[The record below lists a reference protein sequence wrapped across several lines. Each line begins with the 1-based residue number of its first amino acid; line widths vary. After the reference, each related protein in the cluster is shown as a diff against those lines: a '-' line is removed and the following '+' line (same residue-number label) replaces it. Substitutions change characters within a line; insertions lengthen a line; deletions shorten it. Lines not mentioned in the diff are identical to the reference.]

1 MSCAKIKARLKS
13 KGIETRQMYSSNCA
27 YGGGWSYFIFLADN
41 VEPEILEINPNCEIE
56 SQFDSVQEAL
66 DWIDQLPNLKG

>member
-27 YGGGWSYFIFLADN
+27 YGGGWSYFVFLADG

-66 DWIDQLPNLKG
+66 DWIDQLPNFKG